1 MVIRHH
7 RPSNAHRVISS
18 ATGTATSENS
28 SAFFFQAKDGIRC
41 ATVTGV
47 QTCALP
53 ISAVR
58 GPGPA
63 PGRPAGGG
71 PRPRGEPRADVLPRD
86 PSADPPSDPGR
97 RDHRGTP
104 DVRRLLHPAA
114 PGEHGRHEDDR
125 ELHHRLARRP
135 DLRLAGFGAHPR
147 ADGAADRPD
156 RVLPAEHGPGGTGAR
171 GVSASASANAS
182 RRRLRALM
190 TNPWARPRF
199 LWVIGIAYVVWTL
212 VPVLTAALFSFNST
226 RSISLW
232 AGFSLR
238 WYVGDPNE
246 SVLHDPDLRHAVLQ
260 SLKLAAGAVLV
271 AVPIGVGFGL
281 ALDKWRGRGSGS
293 SNFVMLFSFITPE
306 LIIAVSLFLLFV
318 NPFRFVGL
326 GTTAQLLGLVLLAI
340 PYAVIIIRARLLSL
354 GLEYEEDAMD
364 LGASPV
370 QALRRITLPLLAPAI
385 FASAA
390 IIFAFT
396 LDDFV
401 MVKQLAKD
409 ESNETVA
416 MAIYGAAR
424 TAPSPAVN
432 AVGTLLLLTSTVVI
446 TLAYVVFRRS
456 ARRSGTGFAADREA
470 IPV

>member
-1 MVIRHH
+1 M
-7 RPSNAHRVISS
+7 
-18 ATGTATSENS
+18 
-28 SAFFFQAKDGIRC
+28 
-41 ATVTGV
+41 
-47 QTCALP
+47 
-53 ISAVR
+53 
-58 GPGPA
+58 
-63 PGRPAGGG
+63 
-71 PRPRGEPRADVLPRD
+71 
-86 PSADPPSDPGR
+86 
-97 RDHRGTP
+97 
-104 DVRRLLHPAA
+104 
-114 PGEHGRHEDDR
+114 
-125 ELHHRLARRP
+125 
-135 DLRLAGFGAHPR
+135 
-147 ADGAADRPD
+147 
-156 RVLPAEHGPGGTGAR
+156 
-171 GVSASASANAS
+171 
-182 RRRLRALM
+182 
-190 TNPWARPRF
+190 
-199 LWVIGIAYVVWTL
+199 VWTL

-232 AGFSLR
+232 AGFSMR

-260 SLKLAAGAVLV
+260 SLKLATGAVLL

-306 LIIAVSLFLLFV
+306 LIMAVSLFLLFV

-326 GTTAQLLGLVLLAI
+326 GTERAA
-340 PYAVIIIRARLLSL
+340 ARARAA
-354 GLEYEEDAMD
+354 GDPVR
-364 LGASPV
+364 GHHRASAPAVARAGRTRRPRWIWGPRRV

-409 ESNETVA
+409 GSNETVA

-432 AVGTLLLLTSTVVI
+432 AIGTLMLMTST
-446 TLAYVVFRRS
+446 RGHR
-456 ARRSGTGFAADREA
+456 ARRSSSSAARPADRA
-470 IPV
+470 RGSRPSGRPCPS

>member
-1 MVIRHH
+1 V
-7 RPSNAHRVISS
+7 SS
-18 ATGTATSENS
+18 
-28 SAFFFQAKDGIRC
+28 R
-41 ATVTGV
+41 
-47 QTCALP
+47 
-53 ISAVR
+53 
-58 GPGPA
+58 
-63 PGRPAGGG
+63 
-71 PRPRGEPRADVLPRD
+71 
-86 PSADPPSDPGR
+86 
-97 RDHRGTP
+97 
-104 DVRRLLHPAA
+104 
-114 PGEHGRHEDDR
+114 
-125 ELHHRLARRP
+125 
-135 DLRLAGFGAHPR
+135 
-147 ADGAADRPD
+147 
-156 RVLPAEHGPGGTGAR
+156 
-171 GVSASASANAS
+171 ASANAS
-182 RRRLRALM
+182 RRRLRDLM
-190 TNPWARPRF
+190 ANPWARPRF

-260 SLKLAAGAVLV
+260 SLKLATGAVLV
-271 AVPIGVGFGL
+271 AVPIGLGFGL

-354 GLEYEEDAMD
+354 GLDYEEAAMD

-409 ESNETVA
+409 GSNETVA

-432 AVGTLLLLTSTVVI
+432 AIGTLLLLTSTVVI
-446 TLAYVVFRRS
+446 ALAYVVFRRS